1 MLGYLVYSKA
11 GHDKGEI
18 YLVINEDEQYVWLVN
33 GLNKKIQNPKKKN
46 KKHVQ
51 LINVYYEIN
60 DLLLLTNEQ
69 VKYHIKKFDSNKI

>member
-18 YLVINEDEQYVWLVN
+18 YLVINEDERYVWLVN
-33 GLNKKIQNPKKKN
+33 GLDKKIQNPKKKN

-51 LINVYYEIN
+51 LIKVYYEIN
-60 DLLLLTNEQ
+60 DLHLLTNEQ